1 MRIRSKGAIKG
12 VVARKAVHAIRS
24 SYSKDFRSG
33 KDIILHEISA
43 HQQGMHDYS
52 QSEMKYE
59 KSIVTPN
66 GGSIPDT
73 STGYTRATS
82 LYSLR

>member
-12 VVARKAVHAIRS
+12 VVACKAVHAIRS
-24 SYSKDFRSG
+24 SYSKDLRSG

-43 HQQGMHDYS
+43 NQQGMHDYS